1 MDIFEIAGTVFAGLI
16 IGILGKFFAPGSKD
30 NIPMGL
36 AGMPRVM
43 SGASD
48 PRGGRVQL
56 GARLGERLAQM
67 PFDGSGVQPCH
78 HIDTVSD
85 LAVNITIGTRWAHQK
100 SAGQA
105 MRRSSA
111 LDPPR
116 CSRSAMPSDRLD
128 IEVGGARRTRSQS
141 VGRRTGL
148 SLSEAVRGL
157 TRCGRGSNSDS
168 TDSEGEK
175 RGGRGNQFLH
185 GCFLAL

>member
-16 IGILGKFFAPGSKD
+16 IGILGKFFAPGNKD

-78 HIDTVSD
+78 HIDSVRPGCQHHD
-85 LAVNITIGTRWAHQK
+85 RHPLGAPEVC
-100 SAGQA
+100 
-105 MRRSSA
+105 RSGHA
-111 LDPPR
+111 TFK
-116 CSRSAMPSDRLD
+116 RS
-128 IEVGGARRTRSQS
+128 
-141 VGRRTGL
+141 
-148 SLSEAVRGL
+148 
-157 TRCGRGSNSDS
+157 GSSS
-168 TDSEGEK
+168 MQPFSYAE
-175 RGGRGNQFLH
+175 
-185 GCFLAL
+185 